1 MFVTLEGPD
10 GSGKTSHIPL
20 LVECLCQRG
29 YRVLPTR
36 EPGGTEISDQVKDIL
51 KSMQNKAMHPR
62 TEILLFCSARAQLVE
77 EVIRPALLEDKIVLS
92 DRYADSTLAY
102 QGYGHGVDLVF
113 LRQLLDFATG
123 RLWPDFTLLLDIDA
137 EQGLKRRRSGGDQWD
152 RLDDYELSFHERVRQ
167 GYHDLAQ
174 QEPGRWQ
181 VVNANQPFDQVQAAL
196 QKAVLDRLKCNEE
209 RRVHGNA

>member
-1 MFVTLEGPD
+1 MFITLEGPD
-10 GSGKTSHIPL
+10 GSGKTSHIAL
-20 LVECLCQRG
+20 LVECLRRRG

-36 EPGGTEISDQVKDIL
+36 EPGGTVISDQVKDIL

-77 EVIRPALLEDKIVLS
+77 EVIRPALLEGQIVLS

-102 QGYGHGVDLVF
+102 QGYGHGVDLDF
-113 LRQLLDFATG
+113 LRRLLDFATG

-152 RLDDYELSFHERVRQ
+152 RLDNYELSFHRRVRQ
-167 GYHDLAQ
+167 GYHELAQ
-174 QEPGRWQ
+174 KEPGRWQ
-181 VVNANQPFDQVQAAL
+181 VINASQTFDQVQAAL
-196 QKAVLDRLKCNEE
+196 QKAVLDRMEL
-209 RRVHGNA
+209 